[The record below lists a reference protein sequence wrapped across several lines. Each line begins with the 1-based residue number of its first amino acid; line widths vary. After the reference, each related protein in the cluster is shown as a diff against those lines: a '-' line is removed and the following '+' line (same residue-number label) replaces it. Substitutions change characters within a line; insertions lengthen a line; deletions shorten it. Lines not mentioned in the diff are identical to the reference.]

1 MVAVYSSLSGAF
13 DIILLLLIF
22 GAVGFVA
29 YFIRKT
35 FYPAPWES
43 KKVDPKT
50 AAKEELDRIL
60 VPLETPLTSQD
71 DAKDLNVK
79 ASVKKTRKT
88 QTKTTKTSKKSV
100 TKKPKA

>member
-13 DIILLLLIF
+13 DIIFLLLIF

-35 FYPAPWES
+35 FYPAPWDS

-50 AAKEELDRIL
+50 AAKEELERIL
-60 VPLETPLTSQD
+60 VPLETPLTTKD
-71 DAKDLNVK
+71 DHVK
-79 ASVKKTRKT
+79 PLPKNATPSAS
-88 QTKTTKTSKKSV
+88 TSKKKSTTKKV
-100 TKKPKA
+100 LSTKKPKA

>member
-1 MVAVYSSLSGAF
+1 MMLIFSQLSGAF

-35 FYPAPWES
+35 FYPAPWDN

-50 AAKEELDRIL
+50 AAKEELERVL
-60 VPLETPLTSQD
+60 VPLEKPLET
-71 DAKDLNVK
+71 LNGEEDV
-79 ASVKKTRKT
+79 
-88 QTKTTKTSKKSV
+88 TKPTKQPQPKRVATKKKSPTNGKRKV
-100 TKKPKA
+100 S